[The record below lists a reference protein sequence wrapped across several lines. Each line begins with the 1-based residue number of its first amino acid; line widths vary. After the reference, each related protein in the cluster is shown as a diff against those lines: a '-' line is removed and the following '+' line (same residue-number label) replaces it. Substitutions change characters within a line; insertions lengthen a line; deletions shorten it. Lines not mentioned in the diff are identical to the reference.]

1 MVSGAWL
8 VARVSSTQLHTRAL
22 LENSEKLTGTGGR
35 SSLTS
40 PDGSSSLPADSRS
53 IPTPADDAVTS

>member
-40 PDGSSSLPADSRS
+40 PDGSSSLPADPR
-53 IPTPADDAVTS
+53 